1 MQEPLEVTI
10 TVGTS
15 FSIGGAFREPG
26 TLKPVGERSVLCDG
40 HGLEFMLEQFD
51 RYDTK
56 ASFFIETAQAAYFGD
71 EPMARISSII
81 GEAGQD
87 RQLLIH
93 PCWYHFDK
101 SGDYSQSDSCAKRNF
116 NELRDIFEKS
126 ITTFERITGK
136 KPQAVRCGNFQVDP
150 TVYQVLSE
158 LGIPLS
164 SSIGFGIWRPDGKKF
179 ILHGGR
185 TRFDDVMEVPLFT
198 YKDKDVMAGYPSKCM
213 EITSCSKE
221 EIKRILKQARR
232 EGVRN
237 IVLLTQPFD
246 YIKKRDE
253 QYLNITRNRVNQE
266 RLEMLCSFI
275 KEHDQDFVT
284 VDFASKADEWAKKQ
298 QKHEARFRIPTRF
311 RNMRKIENFINDRF
325 WNY

>member
-15 FSIGGAFREPG
+15 FSIGGAFREPDI
-26 TLKPVGERSVLCDG
+26 LKPVGERSILCDG

-51 RYDTK
+51 RYNTK

-71 EPMARISSII
+71 EPMAHISSMI

-101 SGDYSQSDSCAKRNF
+101 CGDFSQNDSCTERNF
-116 NELRDIFEKS
+116 NELREIFEKS
-126 ITTFERITGK
+126 IATFERIVGK
-136 KPQAVRCGNFQVDP
+136 RPEAVRCGNFMVDN
-150 TVYQVLSE
+150 TVYMVLSE

-164 SSIGFGIWRPDGKKF
+164 SSIAFGIWKPEGKKF
-179 ILHGGR
+179 IKYGGR
-185 TRFDDVMEVPLFT
+185 AKFEDVMEVPLFT
-198 YKDKDVMAGYPSKCM
+198 YKDMDRMGGYPDKCI
-213 EITSCSKE
+213 EITSCSKG
-221 EIKRILKQARR
+221 EIKQILKQARR
-232 EGVRN
+232 EGVKN

-246 YIKKRDE
+246 FIKKRDE
-253 QYLNITRNRVNQE
+253 QYLNITRNRINQE
-266 RLEMLCSFI
+266 RLETLCSFI
-275 KEHDQDFVT
+275 KEHDQEFVT
-284 VDFASKADEWAKKQ
+284 VDFASKADEWSKKQ
-298 QKHEARFRIPTRF
+298 QEHEARFRIPTRF